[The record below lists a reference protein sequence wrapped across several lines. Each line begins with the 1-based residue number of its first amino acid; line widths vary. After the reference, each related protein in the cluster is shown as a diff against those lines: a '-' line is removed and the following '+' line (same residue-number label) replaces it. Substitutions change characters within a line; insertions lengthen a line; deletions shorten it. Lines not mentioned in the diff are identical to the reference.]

1 MPTSSRNKIE
11 LVIFDWDGTIC
22 DSIGK
27 IVTAFIQTAM
37 QLDFEVLSRSKIS
50 EIIGLK
56 LKDAIGLLYPSATM
70 NQITEFSSLYSKNYR
85 LTAAPVLYPGIRDLL
100 VDLVKNDISLCIATG
115 KSSGGLDRDLRSCN
129 LSSFFK
135 KLKTPFS
142 ILWNDGPKLKKL
154 NHELKK
160 NNLAPSE
167 LGKGR
172 NVWYCIGMC
181 IARDSARSVALHDC
195 DIKTYDRR
203 MLAKLFY
210 PVVNPLFNFEFCK
223 GYYPRVAN
231 DKMNGRVARLLVFP
245 LLTALEKTIGKS
257 EYLEFMKSF
266 KYPLAGE
273 FSFRRNVLPE
283 LRISSDWGIEVGIL
297 SEMQRSFSPQ
307 NICQVDLADTYDHKH
322 QVLSLDDETKGL
334 SRMSIDII
342 KTFIKKLAT
351 QGNTFSREKFRSL
364 KATYYRSA
372 LDLIDI
378 YRSDAM
384 MNGLKFDSHTEEQ
397 AVELF
402 AMNIMKAGEAFI
414 LNPMDTPFIPTWSRV
429 KSAIPDFLGRL
440 EKVVNDDNKKYS

>member
-1 MPTSSRNKIE
+1 MGDFSQNGVISTLHDFGTKSTSVIE
-11 LVIFDWDGTIC
+11 KELLEFSTKRKMELILPCLYSELEGTALP
-22 DSIGK
+22 K
-27 IVTAFIQTAM
+27 IVEEISKTKY
-37 QLDFEVLSRSKIS
+37 LDHI
-50 EIIGLK
+50 IIGLDK
-56 LKDAIGLLYPSATM
+56 ANEVQAKKAW
-70 NQITEFSSLYSKNYR
+70 K
-85 LTAAPVLYPGIRDLL
+85 
-100 VDLVKNDISLCIATG
+100 
-115 KSSGGLDRDLRSCN
+115 
-129 LSSFFK
+129 FFK
-135 KLKTPFS
+135 KMKTSFS
-142 ILWNDGPKLKKL
+142 ILWNDGPQLKKL
-154 NHELKK
+154 DQELKK
-160 NNLAPSE
+160 NNLAPNE

-231 DKMNGRVARLLVFP
+231 EKMNGRVARLLVFP
-245 LLTALEKTIGKS
+245 LLTALEKTIGKCD
-257 EYLEFMKSF
+257 YLDFMKSF

-322 QVLSLDDETKGL
+322 QVLSIDDETKGL

-351 QGNTFSREKFRSL
+351 QGNTFSRERFRSL

-378 YRSDAM
+378 YRSDAD
-384 MNGLKFDSHTEEQ
+384 MNGLKFDSHTEEK

>member
-1 MPTSSRNKIE
+1 MSDFSQNGIISTLHDFGTKSTSIIE
-11 LVIFDWDGTIC
+11 KELLEFSKQRKMELILPCLYSELDG
-22 DSIGK
+22 SALPK
-27 IVTAFIQTAM
+27 IVDEISKTKY
-37 QLDFEVLSRSKIS
+37 LDHV
-50 EIIGLK
+50 IIGLDRANEK
-56 LKDAIGLLYPSATM
+56 QAKSAW
-70 NQITEFSSLYSKNYR
+70 K
-85 LTAAPVLYPGIRDLL
+85 
-100 VDLVKNDISLCIATG
+100 
-115 KSSGGLDRDLRSCN
+115 
-129 LSSFFK
+129 FFK
-135 KLKTPFS
+135 KIKTPFT
-142 ILWNDGPKLKKL
+142 ILWNDGPQLKKL
-154 NHELKK
+154 DQELRKK
-160 NNLAPSE
+160 DLAPSE

-172 NVWYCIGMC
+172 NVWYCIGMS

-231 DKMNGRVARLLVFP
+231 EKMNGRVARLLVFP

-257 EYLEFMKSF
+257 DYLDFMKSF

-307 NICQVDLADTYDHKH
+307 NICQVDLADSYDHKH
-322 QVLSLDDETKGL
+322 QSLSLDDETKGL

-378 YRSDAM
+378 YRNDAD
-384 MNGLKFDSHTEEQ
+384 MNGLKFDSHTEEK
-397 AVELF
+397 AIELF
-402 AMNIMKAGEAFI
+402 AINIMKAGEAFI

-429 KSAIPDFLGRL
+429 KSAIPDFLKRL
-440 EKVVNDDNKKYS
+440 KEVVNEDNKKYN

>member
-1 MPTSSRNKIE
+1 MSDFSQNGIISTLHDFGTKSTVEIE
-11 LVIFDWDGTIC
+11 KELLSFSKQRKMELILPCLYSELEGTALP
-22 DSIGK
+22 K
-27 IVTAFIQTAM
+27 IVKEISKTKY
-37 QLDFEVLSRSKIS
+37 LDH
-50 EIIGLK
+50 II
-56 LKDAIGLLYPSATM
+56 
-70 NQITEFSSLYSKNYR
+70 
-85 LTAAPVLYPGIRDLL
+85 V
-100 VDLVKNDISLCIATG
+100 
-115 KSSGGLDRDLRSCN
+115 GLDKANSKQAKKAWK
-129 LSSFFK
+129 FFK
-135 KLKTPFS
+135 KLNIPFS
-142 ILWNDGPKLKKL
+142 ILWNDGPGLKKL
-154 NHELKK
+154 DQELKK
-160 NNLAPSE
+160 KDLSPNE

-172 NVWYCIGMC
+172 NVWYCLGMC

-210 PVVNPLFNFEFCK
+210 PVVNPTFNFEFCK
-223 GYYPRVAN
+223 GYYPRIASN
-231 DKMNGRVARLLVFP
+231 KMNGRVARLLVFP

-257 EYLEFMKSF
+257 DYLEFMKSF

-322 QVLSLDDETKGL
+322 QILSIDDETKGL

-378 YRSDAM
+378 YRSDAE
-384 MNGLKFDSHTEEQ
+384 MNGLKLDTHTEEKT
-397 AVELF
+397 VELF
-402 AMNIMKAGEAFI
+402 ARNIMKAGEAFI

-429 KSAIPDFLGRL
+429 KSAIPDFLKRL
-440 EKVVNDDNKKYS
+440 KEVVNEDNKKYS

>member
-1 MPTSSRNKIE
+1 MS
-11 LVIFDWDGTIC
+11 
-22 DSIGK
+22 
-27 IVTAFIQTAM
+27 
-37 QLDFEVLSRSKIS
+37 
-50 EIIGLK
+50 
-56 LKDAIGLLYPSATM
+56 
-70 NQITEFSSLYSKNYR
+70 EFSQNGVISTLHDFGTRSTNEIEKDLLKFSKERKMELILPCLYSELEGSALPN
-85 LTAAPVLYPGIRDLL
+85 I
-100 VDLVKNDISLCIATG
+100 VDEISKTKYLDHIIV
-115 KSSGGLDRDLRSCN
+115 GLDKAN
-129 LSSFFK
+129 EKQAIKAWKFFK

-142 ILWNDGPKLKKL
+142 ILWNDGPGLKKL
-154 NHELKK
+154 DQELKK
-160 NNLAPSE
+160 KELSPNE

-172 NVWYCIGMC
+172 NVWYCIGMS
-181 IARDSARSVALHDC
+181 IARDTARSVALHDC

-231 DKMNGRVARLLVFP
+231 NKMNGRVARLLVFP
-245 LLTALEKTIGKS
+245 LLTALERTIGKS
-257 EYLEFMKSF
+257 DYLEFMKSF

-273 FSFRRNVLPE
+273 FSFRRNILPE

-322 QVLSLDDETKGL
+322 QVLSIDDETKGL

-351 QGNTFSREKFRSL
+351 QGNSFSREKFRSL

-378 YRSDAM
+378 YRSDAD
-384 MNGLKFDSHTEEQ
+384 MNGLQFDSHTEEK

-402 AMNIMKAGEAFI
+402 AENIMKAGESFI
-414 LNPMDTPFIPTWSRV
+414 LNPMDTPFIPTWSRI
-429 KSAIPDFLGRL
+429 KSAIPNFLKKL
-440 EKVVNDDNKKYS
+440 EETVNEDNRKYS

>member
-1 MPTSSRNKIE
+1 MSDFSQNGIISTLHDFGTKSTVEIE
-11 LVIFDWDGTIC
+11 KELLSFSKQRKMELILPCLYSELEGTALP
-22 DSIGK
+22 K
-27 IVTAFIQTAM
+27 IVKEISKTKY
-37 QLDFEVLSRSKIS
+37 LDH
-50 EIIGLK
+50 II
-56 LKDAIGLLYPSATM
+56 
-70 NQITEFSSLYSKNYR
+70 
-85 LTAAPVLYPGIRDLL
+85 V
-100 VDLVKNDISLCIATG
+100 
-115 KSSGGLDRDLRSCN
+115 GLDKANSKQAKKAWK
-129 LSSFFK
+129 FFK
-135 KLKTPFS
+135 KLNIPFS
-142 ILWNDGPKLKKL
+142 ILWNDGPGLRKLDQ
-154 NHELKK
+154 ELKK
-160 NNLAPSE
+160 KDLSPNE

-172 NVWYCIGMC
+172 NVWYCLGMC

-210 PVVNPLFNFEFCK
+210 PVVNPTFNFEFCK
-223 GYYPRVAN
+223 GYYPRIASN
-231 DKMNGRVARLLVFP
+231 KMNGRVARLLVFP

-257 EYLEFMKSF
+257 DYLEFMKSF

-283 LRISSDWGIEVGIL
+283 LRISSDWCIEVGIL

-322 QVLSLDDETKGL
+322 QILSIDDETKGL

-378 YRSDAM
+378 YRSDAE
-384 MNGLKFDSHTEEQ
+384 MNGLKLDTHTEEKT
-397 AVELF
+397 VELF
-402 AMNIMKAGEAFI
+402 ARNIMKAGEAFI

-429 KSAIPDFLGRL
+429 KSAIPDFLKRL
-440 EKVVNDDNKKYS
+440 KEVVNEDNKKYS

>member
-1 MPTSSRNKIE
+1 MS
-11 LVIFDWDGTIC
+11 
-22 DSIGK
+22 
-27 IVTAFIQTAM
+27 
-37 QLDFEVLSRSKIS
+37 
-50 EIIGLK
+50 
-56 LKDAIGLLYPSATM
+56 
-70 NQITEFSSLYSKNYR
+70 EFSQNGIISTLHDFGTKSTNEIEKDLLKFSKERKMELILPCLYSE
-85 LTAAPVLYPGIRDLL
+85 LEGTALPNIVEE
-100 VDLVKNDISLCIATG
+100 ISKTKYLDHIIV
-115 KSSGGLDRDLRSCN
+115 GLDKAN
-129 LSSFFK
+129 ENQAKKAWKFFK
-135 KLKTPFS
+135 KLESPFS
-142 ILWNDGPKLKKL
+142 ILWNDGPGLKKL
-154 NHELKK
+154 DKELKK
-160 NNLAPSE
+160 NDLAPNE

-172 NVWYCIGMC
+172 NVWYCLGMS
-181 IARDSARSVALHDC
+181 IARDTARSVALHDC

-223 GYYPRVAN
+223 GYYPRVAD

-257 EYLEFMKSF
+257 DYLEFMKSF

-322 QVLSLDDETKGL
+322 QILSLDDETKGL

-351 QGNTFSREKFRSL
+351 QGNSFSREKFRSL

-378 YRSDAM
+378 YRSDAD
-384 MNGLKFDSHTEEQ
+384 MNGLQFDSHTEEK

-402 AMNIMKAGEAFI
+402 AINIMKAGEAFI
-414 LNPMDTPFIPTWSRV
+414 QNPMDTPFIPTWSRV
-429 KSAIPDFLGRL
+429 KSAIPNFLTRL
-440 EKVVNDDNKKYS
+440 KETVNEDNKKYS

>member
-1 MPTSSRNKIE
+1 MGDFSQNGIISTLHDFGTKSTSVIE
-11 LVIFDWDGTIC
+11 SELSKFSEQRKMELILPCLYSELEGEALP
-22 DSIGK
+22 K
-27 IVTAFIQTAM
+27 IVDEISKTKY
-37 QLDFEVLSRSKIS
+37 LDHI
-50 EIIGLK
+50 IIGLDK
-56 LKDAIGLLYPSATM
+56 ANETQAKKAW
-70 NQITEFSSLYSKNYR
+70 K
-85 LTAAPVLYPGIRDLL
+85 
-100 VDLVKNDISLCIATG
+100 
-115 KSSGGLDRDLRSCN
+115 
-129 LSSFFK
+129 FFK
-135 KLKTPFS
+135 KLKTSFS
-142 ILWNDGPKLKKL
+142 ILWNDGPALKKL
-154 NHELKK
+154 DQELKK

-231 DKMNGRVARLLVFP
+231 NKMNGRVARLLVFP

-257 EYLEFMKSF
+257 DYLNFMKSF

-378 YRSDAM
+378 YRSDAA
-384 MNGLKFDSHTEEQ
+384 MNGLELDSHTEEK

-414 LNPMDTPFIPTWSRV
+414 QNPMDTPFIPTWSRV

-440 EKVVNDDNKKYS
+440 EKVVNDDNKKHS

>member
-1 MPTSSRNKIE
+1 MSDFSQNGIISTLHDFGTKSTVEIE
-11 LVIFDWDGTIC
+11 TELLSFSKQRKMELILPCLYSELEGTALP
-22 DSIGK
+22 K
-27 IVTAFIQTAM
+27 IVKEISKTKY
-37 QLDFEVLSRSKIS
+37 LDH
-50 EIIGLK
+50 II
-56 LKDAIGLLYPSATM
+56 
-70 NQITEFSSLYSKNYR
+70 
-85 LTAAPVLYPGIRDLL
+85 V
-100 VDLVKNDISLCIATG
+100 
-115 KSSGGLDRDLRSCN
+115 GLDKANSKQAKKAWK
-129 LSSFFK
+129 FFK
-135 KLKTPFS
+135 KLNIPFS
-142 ILWNDGPKLKKL
+142 ILWNDGPGLKKL
-154 NHELKK
+154 DQELKK
-160 NNLAPSE
+160 KDLSPNE

-172 NVWYCIGMC
+172 NVWYCLGMC

-210 PVVNPLFNFEFCK
+210 PVVNPTFNFEFCK
-223 GYYPRVAN
+223 GYYPRIASN
-231 DKMNGRVARLLVFP
+231 KMNGRVARLLVFP

-257 EYLEFMKSF
+257 DYLEFMKSF

-322 QVLSLDDETKGL
+322 QILSIDDETKGL

-378 YRSDAM
+378 YRSDAE
-384 MNGLKFDSHTEEQ
+384 MNGLKLDTHTEEKT
-397 AVELF
+397 VELF
-402 AMNIMKAGEAFI
+402 ARNIMKAGEAFI

-429 KSAIPDFLGRL
+429 KSAIPDFLKRL
-440 EKVVNDDNKKYS
+440 KEVVNEDNKKYS